1 MSDQEQQESPPNGSS
16 SEDGPFFVVAGKL
29 RKPHGIRG
37 EMVMTVFTDF
47 PELLEPGRE
56 VYVGETQRPLTVR
69 SVRWHKDD
77 ILIAFEEYED
87 RDLVGVHRN
96 QLLFITVEDL
106 PELPEEEYFFHEVIG
121 LDVITEAGHHLGVL
135 REILATGANDV
146 YVVEREGKRDLLL
159 PATEEVIL
167 DVDLEQKKMIVHL
180 LPGLVEDE

>member
-1 MSDQEQQESPPNGSS
+1 MSDHAQQESPPTGSS
-16 SEDGPFFVVAGKL
+16 SEGGPFFVVAGKL

-47 PELLEPGRE
+47 PELLEAGRE
-56 VYVGETQRPLTVR
+56 VYVGEAHRPLTVR
-69 SVRWHKDD
+69 GVRWHKED
-77 ILIAFEEYED
+77 ILIAFEEYQD

-96 QLLFITVEDL
+96 QLLFLKVEDL
-106 PELPEEEYFFHEVIG
+106 PELPEEEYFFHEVVG
-121 LDVITEAGHHLGVL
+121 LDVLTAAGHHLGVL
-135 REILATGANDV
+135 REILVTGANDV